1 MAGRGFIITMKMI
14 KKTGGRAA
22 RFVLLAAAVLTG
34 MLFHASD
41 AEAAVKLRYNDKTH
55 TYTGKQLNV
64 IYKEKKISSNSYKAM
79 NIKGVYMAPYTDIF
93 KKGVKASCSYKKSTG
108 ELTIEKNSVK
118 IQMEVGSKS
127 ATVDG
132 KSVTLP
138 MVTTGRV

>member
-79 NIKGVYMAPYTDIF
+79 NIALYGYFQKGSEGFLQLQEIH
-93 KKGVKASCSYKKSTG
+93 
-108 ELTIEKNSVK
+108 
-118 IQMEVGSKS
+118 
-127 ATVDG
+127 
-132 KSVTLP
+132 
-138 MVTTGRV
+138 R